1 MKPLYTRLA
10 AIGIRKNGKAY
21 IPYILTAAVMIAV
34 FYITSYLTYCSFLNG
49 KAGGRTMIILLNVG
63 VVVLGIFALIFLF
76 YTNSVLIK
84 RRKRE
89 FGLYNILGLG
99 KLQIAQVL
107 VWETLLTYALSMLSG
122 LGLGILF
129 SKLAEMLA
137 TKMLNED
144 QNLDFY
150 IEWRSVIMALIWFA
164 IVFALILLNSLRQM
178 FFSRPIQL
186 LHSESSGEKPPKTNI
201 PFAVIGV
208 ILLGIAYTIAVTV
221 KDTAN
226 AIQMFLLAVLLVI
239 VATYLLFITGSVAL
253 CRILQKNKRY
263 YYKTSHFVST
273 SQMAYRMR
281 QNGAGLAS
289 ICILSTMVLVT
300 LSSTTTLYAGVNEYI
315 DKECPNDLQLIF
327 FSDDSDR
334 FDIFRRGIGD
344 ALSEA
349 GNRAYNEKIVRSVRM
364 DFDVFR
370 SISPDSYTKG
380 PLDYGFYI
388 ASENEE
394 IAALNIGLGERDI
407 ILAEQTTDYFKDVK
421 TISFEG
427 FDEFNIIYVGD
438 LGIPEQEEALINN
451 HTGASYFFFV
461 KDINVL
467 NEFMHYQQELR
478 EAKGWN
484 PKDCRILTDYSFDID
499 GTRNEE
505 YEFYDNLQFRD
516 HRLFNLITKHESIW
530 LNSKAEYAGE
540 VIGIYGGLF
549 FLGVLLG
556 GVFLLSAVLIM
567 YYKQISEGYEDAARF
582 SILRK
587 VGMSKLEIRRA
598 VNSGVLT
605 VFFLPL
611 VAAGVHLAFAFP
623 ILTNL
628 LRGFM
633 FTNTLMFALVT
644 LGSYAAFAVIY
655 ILVYKATSKSY
666 QKIVSG

>member
-208 ILLGIAYTIAVTV
+208 ILLGIAYTMAIAI
-221 KDTAN
+221 KDLSV
-226 AIQMFLLAVLLVI
+226 AIPAFFAAVILVI
-239 VATYLLFITGSVAL
+239 IATYLLFITGSVAL
-253 CRILQKNKRY
+253 CRILRKNKKY
-263 YYKTSHFVST
+263 YYKTNHFVSV

-281 QNGAGLAS
+281 RNGAGLAS

-300 LSSTTTLYAGVNEYI
+300 VSSTTTLLAGM
-315 DKECPNDLQLIF
+315 
-327 FSDDSDR
+327 SDYV
-334 FDIFRRGIGD
+334 D
-344 ALSEA
+344 ALYPRDIRFTVNSGDHKVFEEY
-349 GNRAYNEKIVRSVRM
+349 RAAIDNALRDMGCVPKNEKTVRRVNLTPRM
-364 DFDVFR
+364 LSEGMETGLSADTF
-370 SISPDSYTKG
+370 STG
-380 PLDYGFYI
+380 HFYI
-388 ASENEE
+388 ASEDAEVAKMGFE
-394 IAALNIGLGERDI
+394 LGARDI
-407 ILAEQTTDYFKDVK
+407 IIAENNTDYFKDFK
-421 TISFEG
+421 TLKFG
-427 FDEFNIIYVGD
+427 DWAEFNVIYLENFSAEDERSSAIITDGSEVAVLD
-438 LGIPEQEEALINN
+438 
-451 HTGASYFFFV
+451 FFV
-461 KDINVL
+461 RDADVLEEINQYI
-467 NEFMHYQQELR
+467 NDRFSSSQIITAY
-478 EAKGWN
+478 
-484 PKDCRILTDYSFDID
+484 YFDID
-499 GTRNEE
+499 GNTSEK
-505 YEFYDNLQFRD
+505 YEVWENIQRKGYMGDVMERYPGTSFG
-516 HRLFNLITKHESIW
+516 TA
-530 LNSKAEYAGE
+530 SKAEFTGE
-540 VIGIYGGLF
+540 VFGLYGGLF
-549 FLGVLLG
+549 FLGIMLG
-556 GVFLLSAVLIM
+556 SVFILSAALIM

-587 VGMSKLEIRRA
+587 VGMSKREIRSV
-598 VNSGVLT
+598 VNSQVLT

-611 VAAGVHLAFAFP
+611 VAAGVHMTFAFP
-623 ILTNL
+623 ILSRL
-628 LRGFM
+628 LRMFGFS
-633 FTNTLMFALVT
+633 NTLMFALVT